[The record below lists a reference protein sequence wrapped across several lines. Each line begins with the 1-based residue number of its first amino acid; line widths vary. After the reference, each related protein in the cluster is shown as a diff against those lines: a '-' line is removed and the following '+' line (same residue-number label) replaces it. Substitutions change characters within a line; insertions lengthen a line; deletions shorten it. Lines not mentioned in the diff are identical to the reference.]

1 MTSEIVI
8 LITELRNKQRI
19 TLPAGSYRFGRSA
32 QCEYVLRR
40 NNVGDH
46 QFTVSFANG
55 QWGVTDGGSDYRT
68 WYNNRYLEPGETS
81 ILQSGDVVGLNT
93 DGDADTQEI
102 TFRVEE
108 ITSVQGDGM
117 APKKEQTTDAVLR
130 ETDIRR
136 KRRVLIGRG
145 DDCDIKL
152 VNDRVSRHHCEIL
165 YKDGHYEL
173 HDLGSTNGTYVD
185 GVRVTRTV
193 LRNGAVIN
201 VPAQVFAF
209 TGGMLHYH
217 AHQSGI
223 SIQLVNVYKTVK
235 NANTGKPLNI
245 VDGTSL
251 QVESNSF
258 VVLVGG
264 SGTGKSSLLTCI
276 TGTAP
281 CTAGSVKFDGLDTRS
296 NRNAFEAALG
306 YVPQKDI
313 MHDNLTVEQSL
324 TYTAKL
330 RIAHDATRAEIA
342 ACDGIIVAAEKK
354 VDTARFDGKP
364 VLFTRV
370 DDGIHKPEELIK
382 KIVHGEVPVYH
393 AEGGAQAA
401 EDASGKDSFGR
412 ALYKNL
418 MNGVSH
424 MLPFV
429 VGGGIMI
436 ALAFLLDDYTID
448 PSNFGMN
455 TPVAAFFKTVGSA
468 AFGYML
474 PILSAFIAMSIADRP
489 GLAVGFV
496 GGVLAMNGTNF
507 AGLANGET
515 TGISGGFL
523 AALLAG
529 FVAGYVVEFLKK
541 ITEKLPA
548 SLNGIRPMLIYPL
561 GGILIVGVVMCGI
574 NPIMGMI
581 NTAMTNWLNAM
592 GGTSKILLGAIV
604 AGMMS
609 IDMGGPFNKAAYVFG
624 TAALASGNYE
634 VMAAVMV
641 GGMVPPI
648 AIALSTTFCPKKW
661 TPDER
666 RNGIVNYIM
675 GLCFVTEGAIPYAA
689 ADPLRV
695 LPSCVIGAALSGA
708 LSMTFGC
715 ALRAPHGGIFVFPV
729 VDHAVMYC
737 VALAVG
743 SVVGAVILSLLK
755 KTRTEE

>member
-1 MTSEIVI
+1 MR
-8 LITELRNKQRI
+8 ITELFTAKSIALDVAAPDQAAIIDRLVELQATHGNI
-19 TLPAGSYRFGRSA
+19 TDKEAYKKALYAREAEGS
-32 QCEYVLRR
+32 
-40 NNVGDH
+40 
-46 QFTVSFANG
+46 
-55 QWGVTDGGSDYRT
+55 
-68 WYNNRYLEPGETS
+68 
-81 ILQSGDVVGLNT
+81 
-93 DGDADTQEI
+93 
-102 TFRVEE
+102 
-108 ITSVQGDGM
+108 
-117 APKKEQTTDAVLR
+117 
-130 ETDIRR
+130 
-136 KRRVLIGRG
+136 
-145 DDCDIKL
+145 
-152 VNDRVSRHHCEIL
+152 
-165 YKDGHYEL
+165 
-173 HDLGSTNGTYVD
+173 TYVD
-185 GVRVTRTV
+185 NGITVPHAKTACVTRPSLAALRLSAPVQYNAEDDGTTDLLFAIAAPEDGGLHVDMLARMMQMLMNEDFVEKLRTAKTPAEFLDAIDAQEEAQFGDESFTQQQIPQNGYRV
-193 LRNGAVIN
+193 LAVTACPNGI
-201 VPAQVFAF
+201 
-209 TGGMLHYH
+209 
-217 AHQSGI
+217 AHTYMAAEA
-223 SIQLVNVYKTVK
+223 LVKAGDKLGLPVKVETNGSDGTK
-235 NANTGKPLNI
+235 NA
-245 VDGTSL
+245 
-251 QVESNSF
+251 
-258 VVLVGG
+258 
-264 SGTGKSSLLTCI
+264 LTR
-276 TGTAP
+276 
-281 CTAGSVKFDGLDTRS
+281 K
-296 NRNAFEAALG
+296 
-306 YVPQKDI
+306 
-313 MHDNLTVEQSL
+313 
-324 TYTAKL
+324 
-330 RIAHDATRAEIA
+330 EIE
-342 ACDGIIVAAEKK
+342 ACDGIIVAADKNVE
-354 VDTARFDGKP
+354 TARFDGKP

-382 KIVHGEVPVYH
+382 KVAHGEVPVFR
-393 AEGGAQAA
+393 AKGGAQAA
-401 EDASGKDSFGR
+401 AEEDTAGESLGR
-412 ALYKNL
+412 SLYKHL

-455 TPVAAFFKTVGSA
+455 TPVAAFFKTVGGA

-474 PILSAFIAMSIADRP
+474 PILAGFIAMSIADRP
-489 GLAVGFV
+489 GLAVGFA

-507 AGLANGET
+507 ADLANGET

-529 FVAGYVVEFLKK
+529 FVAGYVVQFLKK

-561 GGILIVGVVMCGI
+561 GGILVVGAIMCGI

-581 NTAMTNWLNAM
+581 NTAMTDWLNAM
-592 GGTSKILLGAIV
+592 GGTSKVLLGAIV

-666 RNGIVNYIM
+666 RNGIVNYVM

-729 VDHAVMYC
+729 VDHTLLYC

-743 SVVGAVILSLLK
+743 SVAGAVILSLLK
-755 KTRTEE
+755 KTRAEA